1 MKDPVRGYVWLFVVV
16 VVIGCLAGAGTEIHL
31 LHVADPEGFLVG
43 ELDGEPIATVSGVR
57 YSDDF
62 AFLGCYIVSTGEGIP
77 YRVHVRAPSFY
88 NLQALPIMMADS
100 LVADTI
106 ATIASLDPV
115 MGDVDR

>member
-1 MKDPVRGYVWLFVVV
+1 MRIDESMEAL
-16 VVIGCLAGAGTEIHL
+16 IH
-31 LHVADPEGFLVG
+31 HFKIFTEGFRVPPG
-43 ELDGEPIATVSGVR
+43 ETYVAVEGPRGE
-57 YSDDF
+57 
-62 AFLGCYIVSTGEGIP
+62 LGCYIVSIGEGNP